1 MVSRTLRSAF
11 LASSLLAADIVI
23 LVLYLN
29 PEARLARDGAGL
41 LESLFVPYT
50 LAGGA
55 AFFAIAFAAG
65 LSGWSPVGRPPFPRL
80 PWVTTLAVA
89 ALSLASGLLWLNLLC
104 YRHSIPTE
112 FVRGL
117 AASSVAVSG
126 AVLVLASV
134 VVDALLFPR
143 RGRWLSG
150 PLVVLASA
158 SAVVVPLALRPPLGS
173 VVRPV
178 PVATDRVQPTR
189 RIVLVGI
196 DGLGP
201 SMVEEGVARGT
212 LPILARLMKRGS
224 SGPLATLRPTEGP
237 PIWTTIFTG
246 GLPRDH
252 GIKSFETY
260 RLRGSPTSFELLPKG
275 ALVSVLERLNL
286 VATEPVSASSRKR
299 RALWTALNAFGIR
312 TGIVR
317 FWGTHP
323 PEKVQGFMLSSAFH
337 VLLAT
342 DPSRAGDA
350 LFPSD
355 LLPEARTRAVAPAD
369 VDPGLVA
376 QFVDLSVDVRDDP
389 VPWRHD
395 LVDRALAPDLTY
407 QRVGGLL
414 RDTYDPPFFATYF
427 NGLDVVGHSFMRYS
441 SPEAFGNV
449 PPREARRYG
458 HVVDRYLAL
467 LSQWIGDFER
477 ALRPGDILL
486 VVSGHGMEPAPLWRR
501 TLGWVWGDPALGG
514 THEGAPDGFI
524 IALGD
529 GVRSGVA
536 VKGASVLDV
545 APTILYLM
553 GLPVAR
559 DMEGRVLTEI
569 LDDDFARAH
578 PVTFVPSYE
587 SLAVTPVVGSVATRA
602 VPMTE
607 ETP

>member
-1 MVSRTLRSAF
+1 MVSRTLRSAV
-11 LASSLLAADIVI
+11 LASSLLAADIVV
-23 LVLYLN
+23 LALYLN
-29 PEARLARDGAGL
+29 PEARLARDGVAL
-41 LESLFVPYT
+41 LVSLFLPYA
-50 LAGGA
+50 LAGTLV
-55 AFFAIAFAAG
+55 FFAMALAAG
-65 LSGWSPVGRPPFPRL
+65 LSGWSPVRRPPLPGL
-80 PWVTTLAVA
+80 PWFTTLAVT
-89 ALSLASGLLWLNLLC
+89 ALTLASGLLWLNLVS

-112 FVRGL
+112 FVRAL
-117 AASSVAVSG
+117 AASLVVVSG
-126 AVLVLASV
+126 AALVLTAV
-134 VVDALLFPR
+134 AVDAILFPR
-143 RGRWLSG
+143 RGRWLAA

-158 SAVVVPLALRPPLGS
+158 SAVVVPLALRPPPS
-173 VVRPV
+173 PTARPV

-189 RIVLVGI
+189 RIVLVGM

-201 SMVEEGVARGT
+201 SMVEDGVARGT
-212 LPILARLMKRGS
+212 LPILARLMKRGA

-237 PIWTTIFTG
+237 PIWTSIFTG

-260 RLRGSPTSFELLPKG
+260 RLRGSPTTFELLPKG
-275 ALVSVLERLNL
+275 ALVSVLERLDL
-286 VATEPVSASSRKR
+286 VSTVPVGASSRKR

-337 VLLAT
+337 ILLAS
-342 DPSRAGDA
+342 DPARAGDA

-355 LLPEARTRAVAPAD
+355 LLPEARTRAVAAAD
-369 VDPGLVA
+369 VDPALVA
-376 QFVDLSVDVRDDP
+376 QFVDLSVDLRDDP
-389 VPWRHD
+389 VPWRRE
-395 LVDRALAPDLTY
+395 LVERALAPDLTY
-407 QRVGGLL
+407 LRVGGML
-414 RDTYDPPFFATYF
+414 RETYDPPFFATYF
-427 NGLDVVGHSFMRYS
+427 YGLDVVGHAFMRYS

-449 PPREARRYG
+449 PPKEARRYG
-458 HVVDRYLAL
+458 HAMDRYLTL

-477 ALRPGDILL
+477 GLRPGDILL

-514 THEGAPDGFI
+514 THEGAPDGFL

-529 GVRSGVA
+529 GVRPGVA
-536 VKGASVLDV
+536 VGGASVLDV

-587 SLAVTPVVGSVATRA
+587 SLAVTPVAGSADARA